1 MDSVADHKLLEP
13 FGQDVAKVIIRGKC
27 IKKGQINARRRKG
40 RKRRKGKKKDNNWNA
55 KKDKVRHTCE

>member
-1 MDSVADHKLLEP
+1 MDSVAHHKLLEP

-40 RKRRKGKKKDNNWNA
+40 RKRRKEKKKKKDNNWNA
-55 KKDKVRHTCE
+55 KKR